1 MNKDDIVDGILRAS
15 GINKANINR
24 FYEGLV
30 ELAKKKLASDG
41 EFVFPGLGVLRV
53 RTRKARAGRN
63 PKTGETISIP
73 RKRVVRFGAYKE
85 LKNILNPDK
94 PEGDEASSRP
104 QADTLTTSPETMK
117 EPKGSGK

>member
-15 GINKANINR
+15 GISKANINR

-30 ELAKKKLASDG
+30 ELAKRKLASEG

-85 LKNILNPDK
+85 LKTILNPDATETEESESQPK
-94 PEGDEASSRP
+94 T
-104 QADTLTTSPETMK
+104 DTLTSSPETMK
-117 EPKGSGK
+117 EPKDRSK